1 MLVGKKGSFIMKID
15 LVDFM
20 VFSEG
25 RLNKAASLDKVSE
38 LMDNLI
44 QETEEIASS
53 VSECYQSLKE
63 AKPSLDCLVATT
75 LHQMKVPPLRYS
87 EMRVKVEAYIRQHFI
102 VHRGKGG
109 CLPK

>member
-1 MLVGKKGSFIMKID
+1 MKID

-25 RLNKAASLDKVSE
+25 RLDKAASLDKVSG
-38 LMDNLI
+38 LMDQLL
-44 QETEEIASS
+44 QENEGIATA
-53 VSECYQSLKE
+53 VSDCYQSLKE
-63 AKPSLDCLVATT
+63 AKPSLDCLTATT

-87 EMRVKVEAYIRQHFI
+87 EMRAKVEAHIRQHFI
-102 VHRGKGG
+102 VQRGKGG